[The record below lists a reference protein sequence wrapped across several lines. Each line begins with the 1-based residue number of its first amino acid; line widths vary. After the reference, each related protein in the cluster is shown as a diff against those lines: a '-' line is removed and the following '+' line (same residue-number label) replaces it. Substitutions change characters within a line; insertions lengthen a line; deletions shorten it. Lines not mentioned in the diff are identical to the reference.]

1 MNLKVFRIR
10 NSQGAQALR
19 LCLCMMMA
27 LLLVIQYGSYALAES
42 TTETSKSD
50 EVHISVDL
58 EGQTE
63 GYSAVLYDNSN
74 GLPTSEANAIAET
87 SEGFIWI
94 GSYAGL
100 IRYDGNTF
108 ERIGSTGGI
117 SSIKCLY
124 VDSRDRLWM
133 GTNDNGVAVMEN
145 GEFKLWG
152 KLDGLK
158 SAHTRAITE
167 DENGTIYIATT
178 CGIATIDKDDNLA
191 MLEDDLISE
200 ANMRFIVMGNDGL
213 IYGLTNLG
221 DIMTLKDG
229 KLVNYIS
236 GSDSITFDLKFQ
248 QS

>member
-10 NSQGAQALR
+10 HSKGAQALR

-108 ERIGSTGGI
+108 ERLDSTGVFPASNACMWTAGTGFGWVPMTTA
-117 SSIKCLY
+117 SRSWIKE
-124 VDSRDRLWM
+124 SFGFGERWM
-133 GTNDNGVAVMEN
+133 A
-145 GEFKLWG
+145 
-152 KLDGLK
+152 
-158 SAHTRAITE
+158 
-167 DENGTIYIATT
+167 
-178 CGIATIDKDDNLA
+178 
-191 MLEDDLISE
+191 
-200 ANMRFIVMGNDGL
+200 
-213 IYGLTNLG
+213 
-221 DIMTLKDG
+221 
-229 KLVNYIS
+229 
-236 GSDSITFDLKFQ
+236 
-248 QS
+248 

>member
-1 MNLKVFRIR
+1 
-10 NSQGAQALR
+10 
-19 LCLCMMMA
+19 MMMA

-167 DENGTIYIATT
+167 DENGTISTSPLLAASPPSTRMTT
-178 CGIATIDKDDNLA
+178 WPCWRT
-191 MLEDDLISE
+191 
-200 ANMRFIVMGNDGL
+200 
-213 IYGLTNLG
+213 T
-221 DIMTLKDG
+221 
-229 KLVNYIS
+229 
-236 GSDSITFDLKFQ
+236 
-248 QS
+248 